1 MGQGALPEG
10 FPPLRFIGDAQ
21 KTLTGS
27 EPDLGRLIAAV
38 YGLQP
43 EIVNATWD
51 NLFVG
56 IDSGKTDVGLSNIT
70 DTETRWHARWR
81 PGQASSS
88 SSSSS
93 LPTANPGPTGG
104 RRR

>member
-10 FPPLRFIGDAQ
+10 FPPLPFIDDGQ

-56 IDSGKTDVGLSNIT
+56 IDSGKTDVGLPNIT
-70 DTETRWHARWR
+70 DTRWHARWR
-81 PGQASSS
+81 PGRA

-93 LPTANPGPTGG
+93 LPTADPGPAGG